1 MMESAQVDESGGKSD
16 AYKAELMKIE
26 GNSSAQ
32 PISNGPAV
40 VQSSLVEQSID
51 NNGAL
56 DCPTQVKV
64 KPEECADTFK
74 AEPPEVDG
82 LSTNDIK
89 GVHLAANQPSSEPS
103 EPQENGRRVRRKT
116 QRSAFLQ
123 CTR

>member
-1 MMESAQVDESGGKSD
+1 MESAQVDDSGGKSD
-16 AYKAELMKIE
+16 AHKAELMEIE

-40 VQSSLVEQSID
+40 VQSSLVEQSIE

-56 DCPTQVKV
+56 NCPNHVKV
-64 KPEECADTFK
+64 KPGECADTFK
-74 AEPPEVDG
+74 AEPPEVVG

-89 GVHLAANQPSSEPS
+89 DVHLAADQPSS